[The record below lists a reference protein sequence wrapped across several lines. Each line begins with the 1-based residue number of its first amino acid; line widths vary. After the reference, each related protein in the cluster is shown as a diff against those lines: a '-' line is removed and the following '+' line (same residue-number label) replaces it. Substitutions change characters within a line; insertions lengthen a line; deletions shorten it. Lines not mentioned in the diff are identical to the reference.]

1 MEFAE
6 RLLASRRGSTIVG
19 IAAAVLAGLLLLV
32 YLNRYRSSVKV
43 ANETIS
49 VLVAKGTIHKGTPG
63 DVVGSDQLYQ
73 PTDVAKREVV
83 NGALTTAASL
93 RGRVAVADIYNGQ
106 QLTAADF
113 KPVAS
118 GAIGNELTRD
128 LRAISVPLDSAHG
141 LIGDVHEGDHV
152 DVFAG
157 FTVASATGGGE
168 QPVLKLLMQKALVL
182 SAPAAA
188 KPGVGGSSTSNVV
201 IRADYQQAAEIA
213 FAADNGKVW
222 LVLRPEGRV
231 AATKPSLVTVQSL
244 LFGVKPVIA
253 YRNVHR
259 LLGGIR

>member
-73 PTDVAKREVV
+73 PTDVAKSEVV

-106 QLTAADF
+106 Q
-113 KPVAS
+113 
-118 GAIGNELTRD
+118 
-128 LRAISVPLDSAHG
+128 
-141 LIGDVHEGDHV
+141 
-152 DVFAG
+152 
-157 FTVASATGGGE
+157 
-168 QPVLKLLMQKALVL
+168 
-182 SAPAAA
+182 
-188 KPGVGGSSTSNVV
+188 
-201 IRADYQQAAEIA
+201 
-213 FAADNGKVW
+213 
-222 LVLRPEGRV
+222 
-231 AATKPSLVTVQSL
+231 
-244 LFGVKPVIA
+244 
-253 YRNVHR
+253 
-259 LLGGIR
+259 

>member
-73 PTDVAKREVV
+73 PTDVAKSEVV

-182 SAPAAA
+182 SAPAFAHIEYYDL
-188 KPGVGGSSTSNVV
+188 N
-201 IRADYQQAAEIA
+201 
-213 FAADNGKVW
+213 AADNGKVW